1 MSAAYL
7 GNAAFK
13 AAKLK
18 TCSISPM
25 ILLMYW
31 QIPDLD
37 SLEFMPSF
45 PAIYLFATAFETV
58 AARCGAQPTMSVLDW
73 ELATLLR

>member
-13 AAKLK
+13 AAELK

-45 PAIYLFATAFETV
+45 PAILPVRYGFRNRGCTL
-58 AARCGAQPTMSVLDW
+58 RCPANNVS
-73 ELATLLR
+73 A